1 MMPTNPVLLMSIVN
15 TLLRDQYDN
24 PEALCDDKDWSYED
38 MNKLLTDA
46 GYSYNSDL
54 NQYR

>member
-1 MMPTNPVLLMSIVN
+1 MPTNPVLLMSIVN

-38 MNKLLTDA
+38 MNKILTDA